1 MIDAE
6 RRLLTNALR
15 DPENQQ
21 FVLLSDR
28 YSPRNVISLLT
39 DYSEVALTNLSVSGF
54 AVVCHFEVLNTCTTI

>member
-1 MIDAE
+1 MYVVVKVIWGRISMIDAE

-28 YSPRNVISLLT
+28 
-39 DYSEVALTNLSVSGF
+39 
-54 AVVCHFEVLNTCTTI
+54 

>member
-1 MIDAE
+1 MCHGSVVIFMTVVIESYVYVFLKVIWGRISMIDAE

-28 YSPRNVISLLT
+28 
-39 DYSEVALTNLSVSGF
+39 
-54 AVVCHFEVLNTCTTI
+54 

>member
-21 FVLLSDR
+21 FVLLSDSCVPLR
-28 YSPRNVISLLT
+28 SFEYMYNYMMHSNVSYV
-39 DYSEVALTNLSVSGF
+39 DW
-54 AVVCHFEVLNTCTTI
+54 